1 MNGAGC
7 CMSKICIFNEKRVCV
22 NCGECEICELN
33 SNKKCNNCGEC
44 LELEGYDVKAIR
56 IDEVFE
62 GKTLEKLEDN
72 VYHKNK
78 IDLSENLVN
87 LQSENEIEA
96 EVDGEDQIE
105 EPSNIEEYDLLAAEE
120 DFLKLNNDGF
130 IPENNE
136 VWEYIDDIDGAR
148 ELLEEE
154 GDSSGLLHEEFPG
167 LIVLKKI

>member
-1 MNGAGC
+1 
-7 CMSKICIFNEKRVCV
+7 MSKICIFNEKRVCV

-44 LELEGYDVKAIR
+44 LELEGYDVKAIK

-62 GKTLEKLEDN
+62 NKEMGKMEYN
-72 VYHKNK
+72 VNDKSE
-78 IDLSENLVN
+78 IDLTEDLIK
-87 LQSENEIEA
+87 LQSENEGQD
-96 EVDGEDQIE
+96 EVEVEEQIE
-105 EPSNIEEYDLLAAEE
+105 ELESLDEYDLLTAEDE
-120 DFLKLNNDGF
+120 FLKLNSDGF

-148 ELLEEE
+148 ELLEE
-154 GDSSGLLHEEFPG
+154 DDNSGLLHEEFPG

>member
-1 MNGAGC
+1 
-7 CMSKICIFNEKRVCV
+7 MSKICIFNEKRVCT

-44 LELEGYDVKAIR
+44 LELEGYDVKAIK

-62 GKTLEKLEDN
+62 DKIPQKLEVN
-72 VYHKNK
+72 VYDKNK
-78 IDLSENLVN
+78 VDLTEDLVK
-87 LQSENEIEA
+87 LQSENEILVDVDA
-96 EVDGEDQIE
+96 EDPLEEIE
-105 EPSNIEEYDLLAAEE
+105 SLDEYDLLTAEE
-120 DFLKLNNDGF
+120 EFLKLNTDGF

-148 ELLEEE
+148 ELLEE
-154 GDSSGLLHEEFPG
+154 DDNSGLLREEFPG

>member
-1 MNGAGC
+1 
-7 CMSKICIFNEKRVCV
+7 MSKICIFNEKRVCV

-44 LELEGYDVKAIR
+44 LELEGYDVKAIK

-62 GKTLEKLEDN
+62 GKVPEKLEDN
-72 VYHKNK
+72 IHDKNK
-78 IDLSENLVN
+78 IDLTGDLIK
-87 LQSENEIEA
+87 LQSENEVQ
-96 EVDGEDQIE
+96 VDVDVEDQLE
-105 EPSNIEEYDLLAAEE
+105 EISSLDEDDLLSAEE
-120 DFLKLNNDGF
+120 EFLKLNDDGY

-148 ELLEEE
+148 ELLEED
-154 GDSSGLLHEEFPG
+154 DSSGLLREEFPG